1 MASVTYN
8 ANGAT
13 GGSVPTDPNNY
24 AIGANVTVLGNTGG
38 LTKAGETF
46 AYWNTA
52 QNGSGSVLGGGATF
66 TIGGN
71 TTLYAQW
78 FTTAGLTV
86 TAPHTTPGVTDQ
98 YAIAYDAS
106 LSAADGVNR
115 ANALISHCD
124 ADFAQMN
131 ALFGNIG
138 TPFTAPIQVNL
149 SAGGYA
155 GAGWGPPIGVT
166 PGNGSSGDL
175 VRYLLVSEVVE
186 MFMRQQGAGWGYSYG
201 DSNEGSK
208 GEALSRFLGYYFL
221 STNGLNTAVLTQGG
235 STFFVSNQW
244 LNSPR
249 PDNVNYTPD
258 DNKPDVTT
266 GCTTL
271 FLYYLY
277 SQLNFSIPAI
287 IGAGSDTMA
296 GVYRNLT
303 GDTIDP
309 FPFFARL
316 VNGAFPGTNQI
327 TSGPNFDDPFP
338 IGLLSFWMDSNTL
351 SRDQVA
357 DIVAHQSGVVWNAFY
372 LVLEGFSI
380 DSYNHYNVQVPTP
393 AFSPAV
399 SGASVR
405 PSPIGP
411 GQPVPAA
418 AIPIFEQTTNPKA
431 PQRIRFSFDL
441 VFTDESAF
449 PQHATDSPNTA
460 LLTAKAQVGGSDL
473 PGAQCR
479 AGFEF
484 LGGANPYFTN
494 VDPTNPAD
502 LAYLSQDLRVF
513 KVVAGEAPLLGAPA
527 FTTDPYAS
535 IQSFLQ
541 WINGNS
547 QFTTPTGPNLS
558 DPLNDLPGQHGYETA
573 DSSVSPTNE
582 TGTKTYNFALAR
594 VRLRGLGGDSAD
606 ACRVF
611 FRLFVA
617 QSCDTDFQPNT
628 TYKSVKGTTGADN
641 GHPIFPQAS
650 ATGITDPSGQALQT
664 IPFFATDINGTHD
677 YDGSNANA
685 NIRNVT
691 IPLTGDEIWA
701 YYGCFLDIYD
711 AAGNANNLAGTH
723 HCIAAEIAYSG
734 APIPATT
741 ASGAAPNPLSWD
753 QLAQRNLQITLSENP
768 KSRATHIVGQAF
780 DIRPSRPLAPL
791 PGTLLDLPDELMI
804 DWGNMPVGSE
814 AAIYWPGLDAHKVLA
829 LADRSYAS
837 HQLYAIDGHTIGCR
851 TTRGVTYLPI
861 PHLSGVNFAGLLTID
876 LPNSIHHGQI
886 FEAHI
891 RRVASR
897 RGAIAPPPPPRPP
910 GPEIAVARV
919 VELAGNEPRKQKPAG
934 RTPAPVAFATKED
947 SFSWRQIV
955 GAFTV
960 RVPVTHRKA
969 MLPIEE
975 NTLAILRWRYQQ
987 AAPQYRWRPVWERL
1001 IRLTELRVTGLGGDP
1016 AKISPALGGYRGAA
1030 HSPHSPW
1037 QDGEPGCDRGFTQR
1051 ERDDD
1056 VEFTGKIDGMVYD
1069 RFGDFAGFRLRDEEG
1084 EEHRFRAHE
1093 AAIERLAGEA
1103 WRDRWVVTVIA
1114 DAGAMEKHEH
1124 EHKHSRDLHG
1134 DRDRGREPDAWHAPW
1149 AEALILRRR

>member
-1 MASVTYN
+1 LRATTCIEEGDGMATVTYN
-8 ANGAT
+8 SNGAT
-13 GGSVPTDPNNY
+13 SGSVPTDPTNY
-24 AIGANVTVLGNTGG
+24 AGGASVTVLGNTGG
-38 LTKAGETF
+38 LTKTGETF

-52 QNGSGSVLGGGATF
+52 QDGSGSVLGGGATF
-66 TIGGN
+66 AIGGN

-78 FTTAGLTV
+78 FTTAGLNV

-115 ANALISHCD
+115 GNALIAHCD

-138 TPFTAPIQVNL
+138 TPFAAPIAVNL
-149 SAGGYA
+149 SAGVWA
-155 GAGWGPPIGVT
+155 GAGWPNTPPIGVT

-186 MFMRQQGAGWGYSYG
+186 MLMKQQGAGWGYSYG
-201 DSNEGSK
+201 DTNEGSK
-208 GEALSRFLGYYFL
+208 GEALSRFLGYYLL
-221 STNGLNTAVLTQGG
+221 SNNGLDTTILTKGT

-244 LNSPR
+244 LSSSR
-249 PDNVNYTPD
+249 PDNVNLTPD
-258 DNKPDVTT
+258 DNKPDTTT

-277 SQLNFSIPAI
+277 DQLKFSIPAI
-287 IGAGSDTMA
+287 ISAGAETMA

-303 GDTIDP
+303 GDTINP

-327 TSGPNFDDPFP
+327 TTGPNFDDPFP

-357 DIVAHQSGVVWNAFY
+357 DIVAHQGGVVWNAFY

-380 DSYNHYNVQVPTP
+380 DSYNFYKVQIPTP
-393 AFSPAV
+393 TFSPGV
-399 SGASVR
+399 SGATIR

-418 AIPIFEQTTNPKA
+418 ATPIFEQTTNPKA

-449 PQHATDSPNTA
+449 PQHASDNPNTA

-473 PGAQCR
+473 PGASSR
-479 AGFEF
+479 SGFEF

-513 KVVAGEAPLLGAPA
+513 KVVAGEAPLVGAPA

-547 QFTTPTGPNLS
+547 QFTTPTGPNIS
-558 DPLNDLPGQHGYETA
+558 DPLNDLPGQTGYETA

-617 QSCDTDFQPNT
+617 QSSDTDFQPNT
-628 TYKSVKGTTGADN
+628 TYKSTKGTTGIDN
-641 GHPIFPQAS
+641 GRPVFPRAS
-650 ATGITDPSGQALQT
+650 AAGITDPSGQALQT
-664 IPFFATDINGTHD
+664 IPFFATDNNGTHD
-677 YDGSNANA
+677 YDGSNTNA

-691 IPLTGDEIWA
+691 IPLAGDQVWA

-711 AAGNANNLAGTH
+711 AAGNATNLAGTH
-723 HCIAAEIAYSG
+723 HCIVAEIAYSG

-768 KSRATHIVGQAF
+768 QSRATHIVGQAF

-804 DWGNMPVGSE
+804 DWGNTPVGSE
-814 AAIYWPGLDAHKVLA
+814 AAIYWPGSTRTRCWGSPTRAMPATNSTRSTATPLA
-829 LADRSYAS
+829 AKRRTGSPM
-837 HQLYAIDGHTIGCR
+837 CR
-851 TTRGVTYLPI
+851 
-861 PHLSGVNFAGLLTID
+861 F
-876 LPNSIHHGQI
+876 
-886 FEAHI
+886 
-891 RRVASR
+891 
-897 RGAIAPPPPPRPP
+897 
-910 GPEIAVARV
+910 
-919 VELAGNEPRKQKPAG
+919 
-934 RTPAPVAFATKED
+934 
-947 SFSWRQIV
+947 
-955 GAFTV
+955 
-960 RVPVTHRKA
+960 
-969 MLPIEE
+969 
-975 NTLAILRWRYQQ
+975 
-987 AAPQYRWRPVWERL
+987 L
-1001 IRLTELRVTGLGGDP
+1001 I
-1016 AKISPALGGYRGAA
+1016 
-1030 HSPHSPW
+1030 
-1037 QDGEPGCDRGFTQR
+1037 
-1051 ERDDD
+1051 
-1056 VEFTGKIDGMVYD
+1056 
-1069 RFGDFAGFRLRDEEG
+1069 
-1084 EEHRFRAHE
+1084 FRA
-1093 AAIERLAGEA
+1093 
-1103 WRDRWVVTVIA
+1103 
-1114 DAGAMEKHEH
+1114 
-1124 EHKHSRDLHG
+1124 
-1134 DRDRGREPDAWHAPW
+1134 
-1149 AEALILRRR
+1149 